1 MIKTINKRSLGG
13 LRINHKKTQAK
24 QPDYIG
30 RHFLKRE
37 TIQQLYAELKSNP
50 NDLIECGLAGW
61 ENQKRLKHGFV
72 DKYTTIEVRPLK
84 DNQTRFYLPD
94 DDENPFTNLEAFFG
108 DTYD

>member
-1 MIKTINKRSLGG
+1 MIKKQHKRSLGG
-13 LRINHKKTQAK
+13 LRKNHKKTQES

-30 RHFLKRE
+30 RYLFKRE
-37 TIQQLYAELKSNP
+37 TIMQLYAELEQNP

-61 ENQKRLKHGFV
+61 NNQKRLKHGFV
-72 DKYTTIEVRPLK
+72 DKYTTIEVRPLT
-84 DNQTRFYLPD
+84 DNQSRFYLPD

>member
-13 LRINHKKTQAK
+13 LRINHRKTQAK

-50 NDLIECGLAGW
+50 NELIECGLAGCG
-61 ENQKRLKHGFV
+61 QPPLSGPGVMLVHG
-72 DKYTTIEVRPLK
+72 RSL
-84 DNQTRFYLPD
+84 L
-94 DDENPFTNLEAFFG
+94 
-108 DTYD
+108 

>member
-1 MIKTINKRSLGG
+1 MIKKQHKRSLGG
-13 LRINHKKTQAK
+13 LRINRRKTQEK

-37 TIQQLYAELKSNP
+37 TIQQLYDELKSNP

-61 ENQKRLKHGFV
+61 NNQKRLKHGV
-72 DKYTTIEVRPLK
+72 IDQYLTIEVRPLTG
-84 DNQTRFYLPD
+84 NQTRFYLTD

-108 DTYD
+108 EKYD

>member
-50 NDLIECGLAGW
+50 NELIECGLAGW
-61 ENQKRLKHGFV
+61 SNEKRKKNGTIDEYL
-72 DKYTTIEVRPLK
+72 TIEVRPLT
-84 DNQTRFYLPD
+84 DTQTRFYKPD

-108 DTYD
+108 EKYD

>member
-13 LRINHKKTQAK
+13 LRINRRKTQAK

-61 ENQKRLKHGFV
+61 SNEKRKKNGTIDEYL
-72 DKYTTIEVRPLK
+72 TIEVRPLT
-84 DNQTRFYLPD
+84 DNQTRVYLPD

-108 DTYD
+108 EKYD

>member
-1 MIKTINKRSLGG
+1 MNKKHKRSLGG
-13 LRINHKKTQAK
+13 LRPNKAKTFDQ

-30 RHFLKRE
+30 RILLKRE

-61 ENQKRLKHGFV
+61 SNQKRKKNGAI
-72 DKYTTIEVRPLK
+72 DKYLTIEVRPLK

-108 DTYD
+108 EKYD